1 MQVADIK
8 CFCKGT
14 NTGEFLQKGEYEGA
28 LSSLDGFKSSLDST
42 KEGVENELSSGG
54 LNASA
59 LNFSG
64 FSPLFE
70 MGYQA
75 SKNVDLAQSSI
86 DELKSCIEDDANV
99 HLTNEWGK
107 YYQEVHKCTEE
118 KKQAMESAQSAYNSV
133 VNNKDSSQSA
143 INSAASAL
151 ASAKEDYE
159 KHKEELANATGKYES
174 FAGSGSAAKALDI
187 DFVEASKT
195 GNYVDINTGEP
206 ISSLDIPDSVKQTDY
221 YTVTGYDFWCQSGD
235 EMVWAAGTN
244 QRAVADIWKAQGSR
258 FKNGI
263 AVINVD
269 GVDRYL
275 VATAS
280 SLGTVGDM
288 INCTLADG
296 TVVPCIIAD
305 QKSSGDSNYT
315 TYGHDNG
322 QGSVNVLEMEVQ
334 RSKYLENGGS
344 VTTSS
349 WGLDWDSSS
358 PVKHVDNYGS
368 IVGNND
374 HTFSSE
380 AGAGIGGVATAG
392 VSSEYKSLSSMSQA
406 NNRTAETTSV
416 KAKTRTFRGGS
427 SGAVQDAID
436 WGLSIANDDSY
447 GYSQN
452 RGDHEYDCS
461 SLAIAMY
468 ENAGVDCGG
477 ATYTGNMRECMT
489 STGNFEWIPGDPDPS
504 TLQPGDIVLD
514 ESSHTEIY
522 IGDGKLLGAHDNFSG
537 GAGDPSGEEIDVG
550 DYYSHPWNGVLRY
563 KG

>member
-14 NTGEFLQKGEYEGA
+14 DTGEFLKPDEYQSV
-28 LSSLDGFKSSLDST
+28 LSSLDDFKTNLDST
-42 KEGVENELSSGG
+42 KTTVDGELSSGG

-75 SKNVDLAQSSI
+75 SKNVDLATSSI
-86 DELKSCIEDDANV
+86 DEVKSSIEDDANV

-107 YYQEVHKCTEE
+107 FYQEVHKCTEE
-118 KKQAMESAQSAYNSV
+118 KKKAMESAKSNYEKVSSNKDSTESQIASAKSAYN
-133 VNNKDSSQSA
+133 
-143 INSAASAL
+143 
-151 ASAKEDYE
+151 SAKEDYE
-159 KHKEELANATGKYES
+159 NHKEKEAEASGKYES
-174 FAGSGSAAKALDI
+174 YAGSGSAASALSI

-206 ISSLDIPDSVKQTDY
+206 VSELDIPDSVKQSDY

-235 EMVWAAGTN
+235 EMVWSAGTN
-244 QRAVADIWKAQGSR
+244 QRAVSDLWKAQGSR
-258 FKNGI
+258 FKHGI

-280 SLGTVGDM
+280 TLGEVGDM

-296 TVVPCIIAD
+296 TVVPCIVAD

-315 TYGHDNG
+315 KYGHAQSNG
-322 QGSVNVLEMEVQ
+322 TVNVLEMEVQ
-334 RSKYLENGGS
+334 RSAYLENGN
-344 VTTSS
+344 VTTKSY
-349 WGLDWDSSS
+349 GLEWDSSS
-358 PVKHVDNYGS
+358 PVAHVDNYGS
-368 IVGNND
+368 VLGNNN
-374 HTFSSE
+374 HTFSSDE
-380 AGAGIGGVATAG
+380 GAAIGGAAAGG
-392 VSSEYKSLSSMSQA
+392 VSSQYKSLNSMSQA
-406 NNRTAETTSV
+406 NKRTAETTSV
-416 KAKTRTFRGGS
+416 KAKTRTFKGGS
-427 SGAVQDAID
+427 SGVVQDAID
-436 WGLSIANDDSY
+436 WGLGIANDDSY

-468 ENAGVDCGG
+468 KNAGVDVGG

-550 DYYSHPWNGVLRY
+550 NYYSHPWDGVLRY